1 MRRREERSEERLCWW
16 ARRAGS
22 SRWSVEGWSACR
34 QSTTESI
41 ARSTAHQR
49 QLDRVGEEEGGL
61 TCFTHPSGTVGD
73 GSLVSAVDWFD
84 ALGAVRTRSS
94 VSHRVRR
101 SGGWYEEEDHGRQ
114 ERGKASLL
122 HPPATVMEHHPL
134 SLRYLAAYTLTAVLS
149 FFASIP
155 QTAAVKAQSKDLDK
169 KRVRKSR
176 ITVPRTEGG
185 AGGIAVDVYER
196 IQADGKAHEGPQAV
210 HINFHGYALPHTCT
224 LSYPAHLLPVT
235 VDQLRVHPS

>member
-1 MRRREERSEERLCWW
+1 MRRREGRSEERLCWW
-16 ARRAGS
+16 ARRVGA

-49 QLDRVGEEEGGL
+49 QLDREGEEEGGL
-61 TCFTHPSGTVGD
+61 TCFTHPSGTVDD
-73 GSLVSAVDWFD
+73 GSFVSAVVRFD

-101 SGGWYEEEDHGRQ
+101 SGGWYEQEEPAKVFR
-114 ERGKASLL
+114 SLS
-122 HPPATVMEHHPL
+122 ATSTVMEHHPL

-196 IQADGKAHEGPQAV
+196 IQAGGKAHEGPQAV